1 MKRPNFLF
9 FITDQHRA
17 DYLGCAG
24 HPIVKTPHID
34 SIAARGTRFENFY
47 VATPVCM
54 PNRASL
60 LTGRY
65 PSAHGL
71 RYNGCELSYSA
82 STFTHVLQAGGYR
95 TALIGKNHVQPM
107 TSIPAQPRIDP
118 SALGPIQE
126 AWRNDGLDY
135 DNETP
140 SRYSGNELYQVPSP
154 YYGYDHTDIVTGHGH
169 LAGGRYEQWLRSEHP
184 AAYKNRNTQL
194 PHDYACPQAIRTTI
208 PEDLYPTSY
217 IRDRAIGF
225 LGDIKNDDQ
234 PFFAFVS
241 FPDPHHPFS
250 PPGKYWDMYN
260 PDDFAIDLPYER
272 HRNPTPPMRWLHQRW
287 KDGKRFAAGQEAFM
301 ADEREVKEAMALT
314 CGMITMI
321 DDAVGDVLDALNRSG
336 RAEDTVIIFTSDHGD
351 YLGDYNMLLKGG
363 IMLKSVINVPF
374 ILSDPRDRRSSLC
387 TSLASTIDLAP
398 TIIDL
403 AGLKPYFGIQ
413 GQSLL
418 PLIDDSDVGR
428 PSLVVEHQDNATRMG
443 FPEPCTARTLITA
456 GFKLTIYKG
465 ESWGELYD
473 LTDDPKETNNLW
485 DEPSHFHVRAQLVEQ
500 LAQAMLA
507 NVDQSP
513 RARMLA

>member
-9 FITDQHRA
+9 LITDQHRA

-24 HPIVKTPHID
+24 HSIVRTPNID
-34 SIAARGTRFENFY
+34 SIAARGTRFDNFH

-71 RYNGCELSYSA
+71 RYNGCELSYWA
-82 STFTHVLQAGGYR
+82 STFPQVLQTGGYR

-107 TSIPAQPRIDP
+107 TSHAAEPRVAPD
-118 SALGPIQE
+118 ALGPIPE
-126 AWRNDGLDY
+126 AWRHDGLDY

-140 SRYSGNELYQVPSP
+140 GRYSGNASYQVPSP
-154 YYGYDHTDIVTGHGH
+154 YYGYDHVDIVTGHGH
-169 LAGGRYEQWLRSEHP
+169 LCGGHYEQWLRSQHP
-184 AAYKNRNTQL
+184 ATYDVRDAQL
-194 PHDYACPQAIRTTI
+194 PHDYICPQAVRTVI
-208 PEDLYPTSY
+208 PEELYPTSF

-225 LGDIKNDDQ
+225 LDSTRNEDQ

-250 PPGKYWDMYN
+250 PPGKYWDMYR
-260 PDDFAIDLPYER
+260 PDDFAVRLPYER
-272 HRNPTPPMRWLHQRW
+272 HQNPTPPMRWLHQRW
-287 KDGKRFAAGQEAFM
+287 KDGERFAAGQEAFM
-301 ADEREVKEAMALT
+301 ANEWELKESMALT

-321 DDAVGDVLDALNRSG
+321 DDAVGAVLDALSRSG
-336 RAEDTVIIFTSDHGD
+336 HADDTVIVFTSDHGD

-363 IMLKSVINVPF
+363 IMLRSIINVPF
-374 ILSDPRDRRSSLC
+374 IWSDPRDRSSSLC
-387 TSLASTIDLAP
+387 RSLASTTDIAP
-398 TIIDL
+398 TIIAR

-413 GQSLL
+413 GQNLL
-418 PLIDDSDVGR
+418 PLLDGSQPGR
-428 PSLVVEHQDNATRMG
+428 ERLVVEHQDNATRMG
-443 FPEPCTARTLITA
+443 FSEPCTARTLITA
-456 GFKLTIYKG
+456 DYKLTIYKG
-465 ESWGELYD
+465 ESWGELYS
-473 LTDDPKETNNLW
+473 LGDDPDETRNLW
-485 DEPSHFHVRAQLVEQ
+485 DDASYFPMRADLLEQ

-513 RARMLA
+513 RARLRA